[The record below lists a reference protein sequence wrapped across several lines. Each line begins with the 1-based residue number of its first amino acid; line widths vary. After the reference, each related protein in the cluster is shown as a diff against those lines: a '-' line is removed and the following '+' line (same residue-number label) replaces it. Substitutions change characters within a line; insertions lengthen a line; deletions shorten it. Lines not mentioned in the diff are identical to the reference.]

1 MEKKFGWIKTQDLRI
16 LRREI
21 TILSKDK
28 EEILYTGE
36 YEEVLQQ
43 KWFGYENNDEKW
55 VDVPIVNE

>member
-28 EEILYTGE
+28 EEILYSGE
-36 YEEVLQQ
+36 YEELLQQ
-43 KWFGYENNDEKW
+43 
-55 VDVPIVNE
+55 